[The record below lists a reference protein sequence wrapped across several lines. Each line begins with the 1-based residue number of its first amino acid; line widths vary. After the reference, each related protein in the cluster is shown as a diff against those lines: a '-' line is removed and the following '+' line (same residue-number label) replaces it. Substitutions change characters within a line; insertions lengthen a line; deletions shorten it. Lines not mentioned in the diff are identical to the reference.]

1 MLDTEEAA
9 RRLLADATRN
19 IPPGIDLLPGFRKR
33 RAARRVRGRITL
45 GLTGTG
51 VLAAAT
57 AVAFSLQ
64 QAPSALAAVTGAAAR
79 TAAQSYQ
86 VAVAFSVPAPPGR
99 HARVDRLT
107 GRFSPSAAVGV
118 DGGHRFRITGGYL
131 YQQLG
136 RSAHAP
142 WLRVPVYP
150 LRGAGAGYAALL
162 GGTAPPDVVG
172 PEELLALLKSVS
184 HVWQQ
189 GSTSGPGWT
198 GTRYGFTATRSF
210 GPGLSLRFAGTV
222 GVDQQGRVRQFGETI
237 TTTLAHPPRRMSR
250 TQVQT
255 VKVTFGHFGVPVSAT
270 APPAGQVVPPQPERA
285 RP

>member
-9 RRLLADATRN
+9 RRLLADATSD

-51 VLAAAT
+51 ALAAAT

-64 QAPSALAAVTGAAAR
+64 QAPSALAAVTSAAAQ

-86 VAVAFSVPAPPGR
+86 VEAAYSVPAPPGR

-107 GRFSPSAAVGV
+107 GRFSPSAAIGV
-118 DGGHRFRITGGYL
+118 DDGHRFRITGGYL

-136 RSAHAP
+136 RGGHAL
-142 WLRVPVYP
+142 WLRVPTFP
-150 LRGAGAGYAALL
+150 MRGARAGYAALL
-162 GGTAPPDVVG
+162 VGTAPSVVVG
-172 PEELLALLKSVS
+172 PEELLALLKSAS
-184 HVWQQ
+184 HVWRQ

-198 GTRYGFTATRSF
+198 GTRYAFTATRSF
-210 GPGLSLRFAGTV
+210 GPAGSFKFAGTV
-222 GVDQQGRVRQFGETI
+222 GVDQQGRVRQFNETI
-237 TTTLAHPPRRMSR
+237 TTTLAHPPRGMSR

-255 VKVTFGHFGVPVSAT
+255 VKVAFGHFGVPVSAT
-270 APPAGQVVPPQPERA
+270 APPAGQVVMPRPKRA
-285 RP
+285 LP